1 MSIEKR
7 FKELNF
13 LQKKRI
19 SEYCQLKFDNNL
31 IFQKDINFSIIN
43 RNIKNQNELENSKKE
58 LHSYST
64 NNYLTNNLKKSED
77 KSNLDTNNKTKN
89 ISEGIINNGPST
101 ILKYFNKNKNINKKS
116 LLEKDSNNE
125 IKVFKNKKSVYINA
139 YLFNSYS
146 TSKNIKKSN
155 KINFV
160 IRKKRSSKYRG
171 VSKNGSNWQVL
182 IMINNKNYYIG
193 SYPSEEIAA
202 RVYDILSI
210 KIRGIRARTNFFY
223 NDIQIKKIFENNIN
237 IKCDNIS
244 DIMKQIIN

>member
-1 MSIEKR
+1 M
-7 FKELNF
+7 
-13 LQKKRI
+13 QKKRI
-19 SEYCQLKFDNNL
+19 PEYCQLKLDNNI
-31 IFQKDINFSIIN
+31 IFQKEINFSILN
-43 RNIKNQNELENSKKE
+43 KNIKNQNKLENSKNE
-58 LHSYST
+58 LNSYPI
-64 NNYLTNNLKKSED
+64 NNYLTNNWKNSFNED
-77 KSNLDTNNKTKN
+77 NSNLDKNNKTKI
-89 ISEGIINNGPST
+89 ISEDIIKNEPFK
-101 ILKYFNKNKNINKKS
+101 ILKYFNENKNIIENS
-116 LLEKDSNNE
+116 LLEYDCKNE

-146 TSKNIKKSN
+146 TSKNMKQSN

-193 SYPSEEIAA
+193 SYSSEELAA

-210 KIRGIRARTNFFY
+210 KNRGIRARTNFFY
-223 NDIQIKKIFENNIN
+223 NDLQIKKIFEKNIN

-244 DIMKQIIN
+244 DIMEQIIN